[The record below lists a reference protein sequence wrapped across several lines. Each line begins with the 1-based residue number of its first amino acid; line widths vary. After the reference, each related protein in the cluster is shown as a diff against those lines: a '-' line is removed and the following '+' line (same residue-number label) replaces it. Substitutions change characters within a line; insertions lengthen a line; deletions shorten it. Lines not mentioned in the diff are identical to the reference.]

1 MDSAQEYYLQVLKDG
16 IAPKWPRPEEELELG
31 AQKLSGGYTQHW
43 AYVKESS
50 ARQLPGRQSSDL
62 PPAEKLAADYH
73 SDKPAILIDQPKQG
87 DKQKENFLEL
97 ILVKDGHAWSKTE
110 SSLDNLDDNLFDIL
124 DFAKNQFKMEV
135 EHFMTT
141 NNVSEEVEKKMDQV
155 EKDPFDAEQS
165 RSTQGRDKEEV
176 EPEQSVQ
183 EDVIIPSSMAS
194 KSGNYFVKKETPV
207 FNQPLGDGTSTKPS
221 GGILAK
227 LTPFLIPVII
237 IGLIFLGTVLFKD
250 AIFGKVKDVKQ
261 QGISG
266 IFASV
271 MPTPTPPVVAGPTP
285 SLTPTPSFSKSD
297 IQVRVLNGTTVT
309 GAAKTLAEKLKT
321 DGWVI
326 LTTGNN
332 KDQAVSQT
340 IVFGKKGKDDVVSSM
355 VKDLAGEFEATIGA
369 NLKDTDKA
377 DLEVIIG
384 KK

>member
-1 MDSAQEYYLQVLKDG
+1 MENSAQEYYLQVLKDG

-43 AYVKESS
+43 AYVKEDHETNESIGS
-50 ARQLPGRQSSDL
+50 HESHDL
-62 PPAEKLAADYH
+62 PPAEKLAQEYH

-87 DKQKENFLEL
+87 DEQKENFLEL

-141 NNVSEEVEKKMDQV
+141 NNVSEQVEKKMDQV
-155 EKDPFDAEQS
+155 EKEPFDSA
-165 RSTQGRDKEEV
+165 QGRDRDEI
-176 EPEQSVQ
+176 EPEHTES
-183 EDVIIPSSMAS
+183 EDVIIPTSMPD

-207 FNQPLGDGTSTKPS
+207 FNQPLGDGTNIKSS

-266 IFASV
+266 IFASA
-271 MPTPTPPVVAGPTP
+271 TPTPPAVAGPTP

-309 GAAKTLAEKLKT
+309 GVAKTLAEKLKT

-332 KDQAVSQT
+332 SNQSIAQT
-340 IVFGKKGKDDVVSSM
+340 TISGKKGKDDVVSAM

-369 NLKDTDKA
+369 NLKDSDKA
-377 DLEVIIG
+377 DLEVVIG